1 MSVKTWDKV
10 VIDLAPEHTV
20 LVTPLI
26 VWGTEKKYSLWGEEE
41 IADIVPH
48 GVRVSPAVQPLVP
61 DPYETEYI
69 IVPAVLAAAAAVTA
83 CWHSAVVV

>member
-26 VWGTEKKYSLWGEEE
+26 VWGTEKKYSLWGE
-41 IADIVPH
+41 
-48 GVRVSPAVQPLVP
+48 GRSPTSSRTGSECLQQCSRLSPIHTKLSILLSPL
-61 DPYETEYI
+61 
-69 IVPAVLAAAAAVTA
+69 
-83 CWHSAVVV
+83 S